1 MLLEKYIAKQAGY
14 PSGVFSGLVAAL
26 LNRTTS
32 HINDVTIQLL
42 DIKPT
47 DHVLDIG
54 FGGGA
59 TVQKI
64 VRLAPNGLV
73 AGIEISEAML
83 KRGKKKFGKLISQG
97 KVDIREGSASKIPF
111 ESDCFD
117 KVSTVNTIFFWPDP
131 AAGMEEII
139 RVMKPKGR
147 FVLTYSKKL
156 PFNFTRYG
164 FNLYQEEQTRDM
176 LGKAGFTDIQVKTV
190 EHPRFPTAFIV
201 ASKR

>member
-1 MLLEKYIAKQAGY
+1 MLLEKYIAKQAGH
-14 PSGVFSGLVAAL
+14 PSGIFSGLVAAF

-42 DIKPT
+42 DIKPR

-59 TVQKI
+59 TVQKM

-97 KVDIREGSASKIPF
+97 KVDIREGSVSKIPF
-111 ESDCFD
+111 ESDRFD
-117 KVSTVNTIFFWPDP
+117 KISTVNTIYFWPDP
-131 AAGMEEII
+131 AVGMEEII
-139 RVMKPKGR
+139 RVMKPNGR
-147 FVLTYSKKL
+147 FVLTYSTKL
-156 PFNFTRYG
+156 MSNFTRYG
-164 FNLYQEEQTRDM
+164 FNLYSEEQIRDM